1 MKVMLLTH
9 YYPPEEGPPQ
19 RRWGALVARLTID
32 HEVLVLSPTPHYPVG
47 RRIFPSYPAFDVGST
62 GAGEYGEHIVRLPY
76 VPHGRGLGLRTLD
89 QAVAGIAAMV
99 VGIRHG
105 LPRSRRPDVIV
116 ASAPALPMALAGYA
130 VGVVL
135 RRPVVLEFRDA
146 WPDLIDH
153 RKEWDASTT
162 SIRWRPP
169 ARVGDALVRALT
181 HVQRRC
187 AAVVTTT
194 ESFAAVLRRR
204 GVDRV
209 VVIRNGPRPPGPG
222 SDPVGA
228 ATAPQVGAAT
238 APQVVT
244 ASPVA
249 VTTAVEDETTPEAVP
264 ALRALADG
272 PLRVVYLGTTGRAQG
287 LDDVIR
293 SVARAA
299 ELGVAVHLRIVG
311 SGAAEG
317 ALRELAAQLGTPVE
331 FLGHVQQSQ
340 VRDHYAWAHTA
351 VVSLRDWKPLEWTVP
366 SKLYELMQEGVY
378 VTAVVRGEAAEI
390 VRQTLVGSVVPP
402 GDVEALAA
410 LWVTLSESGVP
421 LPATDRSRA
430 WLAEHTAYDALAGA
444 YTALLQQV
452 RIRRG

>member
-1 MKVMLLTH
+1 MLLTH

-19 RRWGALVARLTID
+19 RRWGALVARLTND
-32 HEVLVLSPTPHYPVG
+32 HEVVVLSPTPHYPIG
-47 RRIFPSYPAFDVGST
+47 RRIFPSYPAFDVGSG

-89 QAVAGIAAMV
+89 QAVAGIAAV
-99 VGIRHG
+99 TVGIRHG
-105 LPRSRRPDVIV
+105 LPRARRPDVIV

-153 RKEWDASTT
+153 RKEWDTSTT

-169 ARVGDALVRALT
+169 AQISAAMVRALT

-222 SDPVGA
+222 ADPVGA
-228 ATAPQVGAAT
+228 ATAPLMAAE
-238 APQVVT
+238 
-244 ASPVA
+244 SPVA
-249 VTTAVEDETTPEAVP
+249 VSTAVEHETTPEA
-264 ALRALADG
+264 AQTLRAIADG
-272 PLRVVYLGTTGRAQG
+272 PLRVVYMGTTGRAQG

-317 ALRELAAQLGTPVE
+317 ALRTLAAQLGAPVE

-340 VRDHYAWAHTA
+340 ARDHYAWADTA
-351 VVSLRDWKPLEWTVP
+351 IVSLRDWKPLEWTVP
-366 SKLYELMQEGVY
+366 SKLYELMQEGVH

-410 LWVTLSESGVP
+410 LWVTLRESGVP
-421 LPATDRSRA
+421 LPSTDRSRA

-452 RIRRG
+452 GIRRG

>member
-1 MKVMLLTH
+1 MLLTH

-19 RRWGALVARLTID
+19 RRWGALVARLTND
-32 HEVLVLSPTPHYPVG
+32 HEVVVLSPTPHYPVG
-47 RRIFPSYPAFDVGST
+47 RRIFPSYPAFDVGSA

-89 QAVAGIAAMV
+89 QAVAGFAAIA

-105 LPRSRRPDVIV
+105 LPRARRPDVIV

-153 RKEWDASTT
+153 RKEWDTLTT

-169 ARVGDALVRALT
+169 ARVSEALVRTLT

-204 GVDRV
+204 GVERV
-209 VVIRNGPRPPGPG
+209 VVIRNGPRPPEPG
-222 SDPVGA
+222 ADPVRRPSSADTA
-228 ATAPQVGAAT
+228 ALEAALEQDTSVASAPT
-238 APQVVT
+238 
-244 ASPVA
+244 
-249 VTTAVEDETTPEAVP
+249 
-264 ALRALADG
+264 LRAIADG
-272 PLRVVYLGTTGRAQG
+272 PLRVVYVGTTGRAQG

-299 ELGVAVHLRIVG
+299 ELGSAVHLRIVG

-317 ALRELAAQLGTPVE
+317 ALRALAAQLGAPVE

-340 VRDHYAWAHTA
+340 ARDHYAWADTA

-366 SKLYELMQEGVY
+366 SKLYELMQEGVH

-410 LWVTLSESGVP
+410 LWVTLRESGVP
-421 LPATDRSRA
+421 LPSTDRSRA

-452 RIRRG
+452 GIRRG